1 MITCIS
7 YNARYVKYRGVKK
20 PSFPDFRSVSAIRL
34 TSSRL
39 GLILS
44 LFLHGVLWM
53 CFYTVFCY
61 LFSGFCFNVFVVI
74 RLYFVLR
81 RF

>member
-1 MITCIS
+1 MIALVS

-44 LFLHGVLWM
+44 LFGMVFFGCVFTL
-53 CFYTVFCY
+53 FFCY

-81 RF
+81 RC